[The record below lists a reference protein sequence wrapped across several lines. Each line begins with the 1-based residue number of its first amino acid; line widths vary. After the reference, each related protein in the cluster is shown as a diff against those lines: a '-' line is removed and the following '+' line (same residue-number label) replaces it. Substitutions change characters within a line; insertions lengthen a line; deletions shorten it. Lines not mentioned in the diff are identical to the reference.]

1 MIKAVKG
8 LVNILEKEGI
18 RHVTTFPTSHIN
30 NAIGEEGA
38 PELFMVRDERYA
50 VSVADAISRLSNG
63 KQLGVCTVMGGL
75 NAAGTQM
82 AYGALAEAYE
92 DSVPLLCLTDGV
104 PRDSLGR
111 ERYNIQEGF
120 KSIIKWS
127 GYINKAERVPE
138 YMRRAFTE
146 LRTGRPSPVLLEIPR
161 GLGEYSVDD
170 YPYSCVKGWRSMGD
184 KGDVEKAV
192 KALRKAEHP
201 LLWVGQGV
209 FSADAVEEL
218 HRFAELAQ
226 LPVLTTLKG
235 KSVFPEDHELSLGVR
250 GEPATRF
257 MRKAD
262 LILTVGV
269 GYTPSGFMHVIPDAL
284 NKKIIQVTND
294 PKDLNRE
301 YAVDYAI
308 LGDAKLV
315 LRQLISELEDQGT
328 PKNGEI
334 LIKEIMD
341 AKLVKQDKYGPLM
354 CSEDTPVNPYRVYAE
369 LMNVLDMENSFV
381 THESGNTRDQL
392 STVYESRIP
401 HGFLGWGN
409 VTTLGYGL
417 AGVLGAKLLYP
428 DRQVVGVTGDAGV
441 GYQMGNWETLVR
453 YEMGITLIHINND
466 GFGGYGPGFWGEGHS
481 PYTYKLTSSETQS
494 TAKVANAL
502 GIKAERIEEPDE
514 VASAINRALKANE
527 TAKPYLLEII
537 CSKYPVYGDWVRG

>member
-1 MIKAVKG
+1 M
-8 LVNILEKEGI
+8 
-18 RHVTTFPTSHIN
+18 
-30 NAIGEEGA
+30 
-38 PELFMVRDERYA
+38 
-50 VSVADAISRLSNG
+50 
-63 KQLGVCTVMGGL
+63 
-75 NAAGTQM
+75 
-82 AYGALAEAYE
+82 
-92 DSVPLLCLTDGV
+92 
-104 PRDSLGR
+104 
-111 ERYNIQEGF
+111 
-120 KSIIKWS
+120 
-127 GYINKAERVPE
+127 
-138 YMRRAFTE
+138 
-146 LRTGRPSPVLLEIPR
+146 
-161 GLGEYSVDD
+161 
-170 YPYSCVKGWRSMGD
+170 
-184 KGDVEKAV
+184 
-192 KALRKAEHP
+192 
-201 LLWVGQGV
+201 
-209 FSADAVEEL
+209 
-218 HRFAELAQ
+218 
-226 LPVLTTLKG
+226 KG

-269 GYTPSGFMHVIPDAL
+269 GYTPSGFMHVIPDVL

-301 YAVDYAI
+301 YAVDHAI

-315 LRQLISELEDQGT
+315 LRQLISEFEEQGT
-328 PKNGEI
+328 PKNGES

-341 AKLVKQDKYGPLM
+341 AKRVKQDKYGPLM
-354 CSEDTPVNPYRVYAE
+354 SSDDTPVNPYRVYAE

-392 STVYESRIP
+392 STIYESRIP

-481 PYTYKLTSSETQS
+481 PYTYKLTSSKTQS

-514 VASAINRALKANE
+514 VASAIKRALKANE